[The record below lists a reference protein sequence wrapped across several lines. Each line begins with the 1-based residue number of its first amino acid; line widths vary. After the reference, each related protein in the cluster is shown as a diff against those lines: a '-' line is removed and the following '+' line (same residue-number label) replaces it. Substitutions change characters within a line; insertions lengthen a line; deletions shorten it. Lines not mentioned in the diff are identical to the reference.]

1 MHRPDDPTL
10 LSAVANATADALAEA
25 EIRLPEDVE
34 RALSAAYG
42 RETRPVAR
50 GELGNILE
58 NIALARKGRTL
69 ICQDTGIPVIYLTI
83 PSDVPYT
90 RAIEDAVARGVRI
103 ATEKVPLRPN
113 AVDPC
118 TRRNYGDNTGP
129 GIPSIHVTPGDHLTV
144 TVLPKGAGSE
154 NVSRIGMLLPTR
166 TSDVERFVV
175 ETVALAGGRPCPP
188 VILGV
193 GIGSTFDGVAALAKE
208 ALLLPIDSMD
218 PFEQELCDAVNAL
231 GIGPM
236 GLGGDTTALAVKV
249 RKGACHTASLPV
261 AVNVQCW
268 ASRRATRVVE
278 GWR

>member
-1 MHRPDDPTL
+1 MHRPDDPAL
-10 LSAVANATADALAEA
+10 LAAVAKATAEALAEA
-25 EIRLPEDVE
+25 EVRLPEDVE
-34 RALSAAYG
+34 RAIRAAHE
-42 RETRPVAR
+42 REKNPVAR
-50 GELGNILE
+50 GELGNILA
-58 NIALARKGRTL
+58 NIALAREGQTL
-69 ICQDTGIPVIYLTI
+69 ICQDTGIPIIYLTI
-83 PSDVPYT
+83 PPNLSYT
-90 RAIEDAVARGVRI
+90 RALEEAVAQGVRM
-103 ATEKVPLRPN
+103 ATEKIPLRPN

-118 TRRNYGDNTGP
+118 TRRNSGDNTGP
-129 GIPSIHVTPGDHLTV
+129 GIPAVHVRPGESLTV

-154 NVSRIGMLLPTR
+154 NVSRLGMLLPTR
-166 TSDVERFVV
+166 TADVERFVV

-208 ALLLPIDSMD
+208 ALLLPIDAMD
-218 PFEQELCDAVNAL
+218 PFERELCDAVNSL

-249 RKGACHTASLPV
+249 RKAASHTASLPV

-268 ASRRATRVVE
+268 AARRVTRVVE

>member
-1 MHRPDDPTL
+1 MHRADDPAL
-10 LSAVANATADALAEA
+10 LAALAEATAGALAEA
-25 EIRLPEDVE
+25 EVRLPTDVE
-34 RALSAAYG
+34 EAIRAAHK
-42 RETRPVAR
+42 RERNPVAK

-58 NIALARKGRTL
+58 NIALAGKGRTL
-69 ICQDTGIPVIYLTI
+69 LCQDTGIPVIYLTI
-83 PSDVPYT
+83 PPDIPYT
-90 RAIEDAVARGVRI
+90 RGLEEAVARGVRL
-103 ATEKVPLRPN
+103 ATERIPLRPN

-118 TRRNYGDNTGP
+118 TRKNTGDNTGP
-129 GIPSIHVTPGDHLTV
+129 GIPVIHVQPGDRLTV

-166 TSDVERFVV
+166 TGDVEQFVV
-175 ETVALAGGRPCPP
+175 ETVARAGGRPCPP

-208 ALLLPIDSMD
+208 ALLLPVDAMD
-218 PFEQELCDAVNAL
+218 PFEQQLCDAVNTL

-249 RKGACHTASLPV
+249 KRAACHTASLPV

-268 ASRRATRVVE
+268 AARRATRIVE
-278 GWR
+278 GWT

>member
-1 MHRPDDPTL
+1 MHRPDDPAL
-10 LSAVANATADALAEA
+10 LAAVDKATAGALAEA
-25 EIRLPEDVE
+25 EVRLPVDVE
-34 RALSAAYG
+34 TAISAAHS
-42 RETRPVAR
+42 RERNQVAR

-58 NIALARKGRTL
+58 NIALARKGKTL
-69 ICQDTGIPVIYLTI
+69 ICQDTGIPVIFLTL
-83 PSDVPYT
+83 PPDLPYT
-90 RAIEDAVARGVRI
+90 RAIEEAIARGVRI
-103 ATEKVPLRPN
+103 ATESIPLRPN

-118 TRRNYGDNTGP
+118 NRKNTGDNTGP
-129 GIPSIHVTPGDHLTV
+129 GIPPIHVKPGERLTV

-154 NVSRIGMLLPTR
+154 NVSRIGMLLPTK
-166 TSDVERFVV
+166 TADVERFVV

-208 ALLLPIDSMD
+208 ALLLPIDSME

-249 RKGACHTASLPV
+249 KKGACHTASLPV

-268 ASRRATRVVE
+268 AARRATRVVE

>member
-1 MHRPDDPTL
+1 MHPPDDPAL
-10 LSAVANATADALAEA
+10 LSALAEATAAALAEA
-25 EIRLPEDVE
+25 EVRLPGDVE
-34 RALSAAYG
+34 QAIQAAHV
-42 RETRPVAR
+42 REGNPVAR
-50 GELGNILE
+50 GELGNILG
-58 NIALARKGRTL
+58 NIALAAEGRSL

-83 PSDVPYT
+83 PPSVPYT
-90 RAIEDAVARGVRI
+90 RGLEEAIARGVHL
-103 ATEKVPLRPN
+103 ATERIPLRPN

-118 TRRNYGDNTGP
+118 TRKNTGDNTGP
-129 GIPSIHVTPGDHLTV
+129 GIPAVHVRPGDRLTV

-166 TSDVERFVV
+166 TADVERFVV

-208 ALLLPIDSMD
+208 ALLLPVDTMD
-218 PFEQELCDAVNAL
+218 PFEQQLCDAVNTL

-249 RKGACHTASLPV
+249 RRAACHTASLPV

-268 ASRRATRVVE
+268 ACRRATRVVE

>member
-1 MHRPDDPTL
+1 MHDPDDPAL
-10 LSAVANATADALAEA
+10 LAAISEATAGALTEA
-25 EIRLPEDVE
+25 EISLPADVE
-34 RALSAAYG
+34 GAIRAAHG
-42 RETRPVAR
+42 TETNPVAR
-50 GELGNILE
+50 GELGNILA
-58 NIALARKGRTL
+58 NIGLARESRSL
-69 ICQDTGIPVIYLTI
+69 ICQDTGIPVIYLTL
-83 PSDVPYT
+83 PPDLPYT
-90 RAIEDAVARGVRI
+90 RAMEEAVARGVHF
-103 ATEKVPLRPN
+103 ATERIPLRPN

-118 TRRNYGDNTGP
+118 SRKNTGDNTGP
-129 GIPSIHVTPGDHLTV
+129 GIPAIHVSPGGELAI

-166 TSDVERFVV
+166 TGDVERFVV
-175 ETVALAGGRPCPP
+175 ETIALAGGRPCPP

-208 ALLLPIDSMD
+208 ALLLPVDTMD
-218 PFEQELCDAVNAL
+218 PFERELCDAVNTL

-249 RKGACHTASLPV
+249 KRAACHTASLPV

-268 ASRRATRVVE
+268 AARRATRVVE

>member
-1 MHRPDDPTL
+1 MHPSGDQTL
-10 LSAVANATADALAEA
+10 LAAIAEATAEALAEA
-25 EIRLPEDVE
+25 EVRLPVDVE
-34 RALSAAYG
+34 QALTVAYG
-42 RETRPVAR
+42 RERNPVAR
-50 GELGNILE
+50 GELGNILR
-58 NIALARKGRTL
+58 NIALAREGNSL
-69 ICQDTGIPVIYLTI
+69 ICQDTGIPVIYLAL
-83 PSDVPYT
+83 PPHLPYT
-90 RAIEDAVARGVRI
+90 RAIEEAVARGVRI
-103 ATEKVPLRPN
+103 ATERIPLRPN

-118 TRRNYGDNTGP
+118 TRRNTGDNTGP
-129 GIPSIHVTPGDHLTV
+129 GIPSIHVKPGDRLTV

-154 NVSRIGMLLPTR
+154 NVSRIGMLLPTQ
-166 TSDVERFVV
+166 TADVKRFVV

-208 ALLLPIDSMD
+208 ALLLPIDAMD
-218 PFEQELCDAVNAL
+218 PFEQELCDAANSL

-249 RKGACHTASLPV
+249 KRAACHTASLPV

-268 ASRRATRVVE
+268 ACRRATRIVE

>member
-1 MHRPDDPTL
+1 MHRPDDPAL
-10 LSAVANATADALAEA
+10 LAALAEA
-25 EIRLPEDVE
+25 TAEALAEAQVRLPGDVE
-34 RALSAAYG
+34 QALSAAFA
-42 RETRPVAR
+42 RERNPVAR

-58 NIALARKGRTL
+58 NIALAAEGRSL
-69 ICQDTGIPVIYLTI
+69 ICQDTGIPVIYLTL
-83 PSDVPYT
+83 PPDVPYT
-90 RAIEDAVARGVRI
+90 RALGEAVARGVRL
-103 ATEKVPLRPN
+103 ATERVPLRPN

-118 TRRNYGDNTGP
+118 TRRNTGDNTGP
-129 GIPSIHVTPGDHLTV
+129 GIPPVHVQPGDRLTV

-166 TSDVERFVV
+166 TGEVKEFVV

-193 GIGSTFDGVAALAKE
+193 GIGSTFDGAAALAKE
-208 ALLLPIDSMD
+208 ALLLPVGAMD
-218 PFEQELCDAVNAL
+218 PFEQELCDAVNTL

-236 GLGGDTTALAVKV
+236 GLGGDMTALAVKV
-249 RKGACHTASLPV
+249 KRAACHTASLPV

-268 ASRRATRVVE
+268 ACRRATRAVE

>member
-1 MHRPDDPTL
+1 MHHPDDPAL
-10 LSAVANATADALAEA
+10 LSAIAEATADALAEA
-25 EIRLPEDVE
+25 ETRLPADVE
-34 RALSAAYG
+34 QALSAAYA
-42 RETRPVAR
+42 REKNPVAR
-50 GELGNILE
+50 GELENILA
-58 NIALARKGRTL
+58 NITLARKGGSL
-69 ICQDTGIPVIYLTI
+69 ICQDTGIPVVYLTL
-83 PSDVPYT
+83 PPDVPYT
-90 RAIEDAVARGVRI
+90 LALEEAVARGVRI
-103 ATEKVPLRPN
+103 ATDQIPLRPN

-118 TRRNYGDNTGP
+118 TRKNTGDNTGP
-129 GIPSIHVTPGDHLTV
+129 GIPAVHVRPGERLTI

-166 TSDVERFVV
+166 TKEVEQFIV

-193 GIGSTFDGVAALAKE
+193 GIGSTFDGAAALSKE
-208 ALLLPIDSMD
+208 VLLLPIDTMD

-249 RKGACHTASLPV
+249 LKGACHTASLPV

-268 ASRRATRVVE
+268 ACRRATRVVE
-278 GWR
+278 PWR

>member
-1 MHRPDDPTL
+1 MHRPDNKAI
-10 LSAVANATADALAEA
+10 LSAIADATADALAEA
-25 EIRLPEDVE
+25 EVRLPDDVE
-34 RALSAAYG
+34 QALSAAYE
-42 RETRPVAR
+42 REKNPIAR
-50 GELGNILE
+50 GELENILA
-58 NIALARKGRTL
+58 NISLAKKGGSL
-69 ICQDTGIPVIYLTI
+69 ICQDTGIPVIYLTL
-83 PSDVPYT
+83 PPDLSYT
-90 RAIEDAVARGVRI
+90 RALPEAVARGVRI
-103 ATEKVPLRPN
+103 ATEKIPLRPN

-118 TRRNYGDNTGP
+118 TRKNTGDNTGP
-129 GIPSIHVTPGDHLTV
+129 GIPAVHVRPGDKLTV

-166 TSDVERFVV
+166 TRDVEGFIV

-193 GIGSTFDGVAALAKE
+193 GIGSTFDGAAALSKE
-208 ALLLPIDSMD
+208 ALLLPIDTMD
-218 PFEQELCDAVNAL
+218 PFEQKLCDAVNAL

-249 RKGACHTASLPV
+249 KKGACHTASLPV

-268 ASRRATRVVE
+268 ACRRATRIVE

>member
-1 MHRPDDPTL
+1 MHRADDPAL
-10 LSAVANATADALAEA
+10 LAALAEATAGALAEA
-25 EIRLPEDVE
+25 EVRLPGDVE
-34 RALSAAYG
+34 QAIRAAHG
-42 RETRPVAR
+42 RERNPVAK

-58 NIALARKGRTL
+58 NIALAGKGRTL
-69 ICQDTGIPVIYLTI
+69 LCQDTGIPVIYLTI
-83 PSDVPYT
+83 PPDIPYT
-90 RAIEDAVARGVRI
+90 RALEEAVARGVRL
-103 ATEKVPLRPN
+103 ATERIPLRPN

-118 TRRNYGDNTGP
+118 TRKNTGDNTGP
-129 GIPSIHVTPGDHLTV
+129 GIPPVHVQPGDRLTV

-154 NVSRIGMLLPTR
+154 NVSRVGMLLPTR
-166 TSDVERFVV
+166 TAGVEQFVV

-208 ALLLPIDSMD
+208 ALLLPVDAMD
-218 PFEQELCDAVNAL
+218 PFEQRLCGAVNSL

-249 RKGACHTASLPV
+249 KRAACHTASLPV

-268 ASRRATRVVE
+268 AARRATRIVE
-278 GWR
+278 GWK

>member
-1 MHRPDDPTL
+1 MHRADDPAL
-10 LSAVANATADALAEA
+10 LAALAEATAGALAEA
-25 EIRLPEDVE
+25 EVRLPGDVE
-34 RALSAAYG
+34 QAIRAAHA
-42 RETRPVAR
+42 RERNPVAK

-58 NIALARKGRTL
+58 NIALAGKGRSL
-69 ICQDTGIPVIYLTI
+69 LCQDTGIPVIYLTI
-83 PSDVPYT
+83 PPDIPYT
-90 RAIEDAVARGVRI
+90 RALEEAVARGVRL
-103 ATEKVPLRPN
+103 ATERIPLRPN
-113 AVDPC
+113 VVDPC
-118 TRRNYGDNTGP
+118 TRKNTGDNTGP
-129 GIPSIHVTPGDHLTV
+129 GIPPVHVRPGDRLTV

-166 TSDVERFVV
+166 TGDVEQFVV

-208 ALLLPIDSMD
+208 ALLLPIDAMD
-218 PFEQELCDAVNAL
+218 PFEQQLCDAVNSL

-249 RKGACHTASLPV
+249 KRSACHTAALPV

-268 ASRRATRVVE
+268 AARRATRIVE
-278 GWR
+278 G

>member
-1 MHRPDDPTL
+1 MQPPDDPAL
-10 LSAVANATADALAEA
+10 LSAMADAVADALAEA
-25 EIRLPEDVE
+25 EALLPGDVE
-34 RALSAAYG
+34 QAISAAYG
-42 RETRPVAR
+42 RERNPVGR

-58 NIALARKGRTL
+58 NITLARKGKTL
-69 ICQDTGIPVIYLTI
+69 ICQDTGIPVVYLTL
-83 PSDVPYT
+83 PPDLPYT
-90 RAIEDAVARGVRI
+90 RALEGAVARGVRI
-103 ATEKVPLRPN
+103 ATGKIPLRPN

-118 TRRNYGDNTGP
+118 TRRNTGDNTGP
-129 GIPSIHVTPGDHLTV
+129 GIPAIHVRPGERLEV

-166 TSDVERFVV
+166 TGDVERFVV

-193 GIGSTFDGVAALAKE
+193 GIGSTFDGVAAMAKE
-208 ALLLPIDSMD
+208 ALLLPIDTMD
-218 PFEQELCDAVNAL
+218 PFEQELCDAVNTL

-249 RKGACHTASLPV
+249 RKAACHTASLPV

-268 ASRRATRVVE
+268 ACRRATRAVE